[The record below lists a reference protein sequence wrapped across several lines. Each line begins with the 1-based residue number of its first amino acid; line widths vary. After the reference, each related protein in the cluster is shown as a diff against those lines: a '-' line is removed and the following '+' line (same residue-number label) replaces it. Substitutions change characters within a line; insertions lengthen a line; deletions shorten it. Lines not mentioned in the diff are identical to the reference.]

1 MSETSD
7 AAVNS
12 SPASNQHV
20 ASTIDQLNEQLTKP
34 KPSKMSAK
42 IQASDSAFSLQL
54 IDENKNFNDKLLT
67 YINRFT
73 DQTDSSG
80 LNYHIVSVFGSQS
93 TGKSTLLNG
102 LFGTKFDVMDEKK
115 RQQTTKGIWFSHANY
130 IASESLPEKRQDN
143 SKHIFVLDVEGV
155 DGREKADDK
164 DFERKSA
171 LFALASTEV
180 LIINIWEH
188 QVGLYQGAN
197 MELLKT
203 VMEVNLS
210 LFHSSKQKCLLL
222 FVIRDFTGVTPLS
235 NLADS
240 LRSDLNHIWQEMTK
254 PEGCENEEI
263 QSYFDLD
270 FFSIAHKHFQSEEFA
285 KNIRQLGDRF
295 SSEDSLFRPKYHR
308 GIPIDAWAVYSRQIW
323 EQIELNKDLDLPTQ
337 QILVARF
344 RCDEISAEV
353 YKEFYDVF
361 NQINFKNIKSDE
373 DIAEKMKSVRS
384 DALSAYDEQASR
396 YQNSVFEERK
406 KKLEDKIDAKLFE
419 VQSERLDAV
428 SKALIADFEQNAL
441 KLKRKSS
448 KDGDVHFGEILD
460 SSNSKCMEAFTR
472 VISIYKM
479 SNGVTFS
486 KQLDDF
492 KVTLHKSG
500 LELKMKERERLVSKI
515 TKKFQL
521 RFKEKV
527 IIILSNPS
535 TDSWDKILA
544 YFHELEDKLVKKYIV
559 KGEESDSK
567 FDFLLGL
574 DENTN
579 KDTGAQ
585 IEKALWLKFK
595 DIIHDF
601 ITEETV
607 SRILR
612 NKFED
617 AFKYDSDGT
626 PTLWRSVAQ
635 VDSRFTKA
643 RTDAVSLLPVL
654 STAILEEG
662 QEIIPDVDISHKDDQ
677 DDEYDEDYDGDI
689 PLHFFGHLLSARQQ
703 SNISRRLRRETDAI
717 YVDAKRSV
725 IAGQTHIPW
734 WMYVLVVALGWNEIT
749 AILRNPA
756 LVMLL
761 VIGASILYF
770 AYNMQMLG
778 PMISV
783 GKATLNQAK
792 VVTKKKLRDILL
804 DEDYEKKSNEMD
816 DQNTT
821 ERIELEDLNEK
832 VEKSN

>member
-1 MSETSD
+1 MSELPD
-7 AAVNS
+7 VAANS
-12 SPASNQHV
+12 SPTLDQHV
-20 ASTIDQLNEQLTKP
+20 EGNVDPLIDQ
-34 KPSKMSAK
+34 
-42 IQASDSAFSLQL
+42 IGQAEPTDASIVPQKTDSAFSLQL
-54 IDENKNFNDKLLT
+54 IDENKNFNDQLLP
-67 YINRFT
+67 YIKGFT
-73 DQTDSSG
+73 DQKDTNG

-130 IASESLPEKRQDN
+130 IASETSPEGLHNN

-203 VMEVNLS
+203 VLEVNLN

-240 LRSDLNHIWQEMTK
+240 LRSDLGHIWQEMSK
-254 PEGCENEEI
+254 PEGCENEAME
-263 QSYFDLD
+263 SYFDLD
-270 FFSIAHKHFQSEEFA
+270 FSSIAHKHFQSEEFS

-295 SSEDSLFRPKYHR
+295 YSEDSLFKPKYHR

-344 RCDEISAEV
+344 RCDEISADA
-353 YKEFYDVF
+353 YKDFDDEFNKID
-361 NQINFKNIKSDE
+361 FKAIKSDE
-373 DIAEKMKSVRS
+373 VIAEKMKSIRTETLRV
-384 DALSAYDEQASR
+384 YDSQASR
-396 YQNSVFEERK
+396 YQRSVFEERR
-406 KKLEDKIDAKLFE
+406 KKLEDKIDSKLLE
-419 VQSERLDAV
+419 VQSERINAI
-428 SKALIADFEQNAL
+428 SGNLIADFEQNVL
-441 KLKRKSS
+441 KS
-448 KDGDVHFGEILD
+448 KKGDSHFGQILD
-460 SSNSKCMEAFTR
+460 FSRNDCLVTFVQ
-472 VISIYKM
+472 VISIYKI
-479 SNGVTFS
+479 SESVDFS
-486 KQLDDF
+486 KQLEDF
-492 KVTLHKSG
+492 KTALQTSCQ
-500 LELKMKERERLVSKI
+500 ELKIKEKDRLTSKM
-515 TKKFQL
+515 TKRFQL

-527 IIILSNPS
+527 ITVLSNPS
-535 TDSWDKILA
+535 ADSWDQILA
-544 YFHELEDKLVKKYIV
+544 YFHELEDHLLKKYNV
-559 KGEESDSK
+559 DEGTNGLKY
-567 FDFLLGL
+567 DFLLGL
-574 DENTN
+574 DDDANNETA
-579 KDTGAQ
+579 TQ
-585 IEKALWLKFK
+585 IKQAFWIKFK

-601 ITEETV
+601 VTEETV
-607 SRILR
+607 ARILR

-617 AFKYDSDGT
+617 SFKYDSDGT

-635 VDSRFTKA
+635 VDSRFAKA
-643 RTDAVSLLPVL
+643 RSDARSLLPVL
-654 STAILEEG
+654 STAVLEAG
-662 QEIIPDVDISHKDDQ
+662 QEVIPDVDISHKDDEEEYEEE
-677 DDEYDEDYDGDI
+677 DDDL
-689 PLHFFGHLLSARQQ
+689 PTHLFGHLLTARQE
-703 SNISRRLRRETDAI
+703 SNISRRLKRETDAI

-734 WMYVLVVALGWNEIT
+734 WMYVLVVVLGWNEIT
-749 AILRNPA
+749 AILRNPM

-761 VIGASILYF
+761 VIGASVLYF

-778 PMISV
+778 PMISI

-792 VVTKKKLRDILL
+792 VVSKKKMRDFLI
-804 DEDYEKKSNEMD
+804 DENYKKEPKKFDDEKISES
-816 DQNTT
+816 
-821 ERIELEDLNEK
+821 IELDDLNENGEISK
-832 VEKSN
+832 

>member
-1 MSETSD
+1 MSELPD
-7 AAVNS
+7 VAANS
-12 SPASNQHV
+12 SPTLDQHV
-20 ASTIDQLNEQLTKP
+20 EGNVDPLIDQ
-34 KPSKMSAK
+34 
-42 IQASDSAFSLQL
+42 IGQAEPTDASIVPQKTDSAFSLQL
-54 IDENKNFNDKLLT
+54 IDENKNFNDQLLP
-67 YINRFT
+67 YIKGFT
-73 DQTDSSG
+73 DQKDTNG

-130 IASESLPEKRQDN
+130 IASETSPEGLHNN

-203 VMEVNLS
+203 VLEVNLN

-240 LRSDLNHIWQEMTK
+240 LRSDLGHIWQEMSK
-254 PEGCENEEI
+254 PEGCENEAME
-263 QSYFDLD
+263 SYFDLD
-270 FFSIAHKHFQSEEFA
+270 FSSIAHKHFQSEEFS

-295 SSEDSLFRPKYHR
+295 YSEDSLFKPKYHR

-344 RCDEISAEV
+344 RCDEISADA
-353 YKEFYDVF
+353 YKDFDDEFNKID
-361 NQINFKNIKSDE
+361 FKAIKSDE
-373 DIAEKMKSVRS
+373 VIAEKMKSIRTETLRV
-384 DALSAYDEQASR
+384 YDSQASR
-396 YQNSVFEERK
+396 YQLSVFEERR
-406 KKLEDKIDAKLFE
+406 KKLEDKIDSKLLE
-419 VQSERLDAV
+419 VQSERINAI
-428 SKALIADFEQNAL
+428 SGNLIADFEQNVL
-441 KLKRKSS
+441 KS
-448 KDGDVHFGEILD
+448 KKGDSHFGQILD
-460 SSNSKCMEAFTR
+460 FSRNDCLVTFVQ
-472 VISIYKM
+472 VISIYKI
-479 SNGVTFS
+479 SESVDFS
-486 KQLDDF
+486 KQLEDF
-492 KVTLHKSG
+492 KTALQTSCQ
-500 LELKMKERERLVSKI
+500 ELKIKEKDRLTSKM
-515 TKKFQL
+515 TKRFQL

-527 IIILSNPS
+527 ITVLSNPS
-535 TDSWDKILA
+535 ADSWDQILA
-544 YFHELEDKLVKKYIV
+544 YFHELEDHLLKKYNV
-559 KGEESDSK
+559 DEGTNGLKY
-567 FDFLLGL
+567 DFLLGL
-574 DENTN
+574 DDDANNETA
-579 KDTGAQ
+579 TQ
-585 IEKALWLKFK
+585 IKQAFWIKFK

-601 ITEETV
+601 VTEETV
-607 SRILR
+607 ARILR

-617 AFKYDSDGT
+617 SFKYDSDGT

-635 VDSRFTKA
+635 VDSRFAKA
-643 RTDAVSLLPVL
+643 RSDARSLLPVL
-654 STAILEEG
+654 STAVLEAG
-662 QEIIPDVDISHKDDQ
+662 QEIIPDVDISHKDDEEEYEEE
-677 DDEYDEDYDGDI
+677 DDDL
-689 PLHFFGHLLSARQQ
+689 PTHLFGHLLTARQE
-703 SNISRRLRRETDAI
+703 SNISRRLKRETDAI

-734 WMYVLVVALGWNEIT
+734 WMYVLVVVLGWNEIT
-749 AILRNPA
+749 AILRNPM

-761 VIGASILYF
+761 VIGASVLYF

-778 PMISV
+778 PMISI

-792 VVTKKKLRDILL
+792 VVSKKKMRDFLI
-804 DEDYEKKSNEMD
+804 DENYKKEPKKFDDEKISES
-816 DQNTT
+816 
-821 ERIELEDLNEK
+821 IELDDLNENGEISK
-832 VEKSN
+832 

>member
-1 MSETSD
+1 MSELPD
-7 AAVNS
+7 VAANS
-12 SPASNQHV
+12 SPTLDQHV
-20 ASTIDQLNEQLTKP
+20 EGNVDPLIDQ
-34 KPSKMSAK
+34 
-42 IQASDSAFSLQL
+42 IGQAEPTDASIVPQKTDSAFSLQL
-54 IDENKNFNDKLLT
+54 IDENKNFNDQLLP
-67 YINRFT
+67 YIKGFT
-73 DQTDSSG
+73 DQKDTNG

-130 IASESLPEKRQDN
+130 IASETSPEGLHNN

-203 VMEVNLS
+203 VLEVNLN

-240 LRSDLNHIWQEMTK
+240 LRSDLGHIWQEMSK
-254 PEGCENEEI
+254 PEGCENEAME
-263 QSYFDLD
+263 SYFDLD
-270 FFSIAHKHFQSEEFA
+270 FSSIAHKHFQSEEFS

-295 SSEDSLFRPKYHR
+295 YSEDSLFKPKYHR

-344 RCDEISAEV
+344 RCDEISADA
-353 YKEFYDVF
+353 YKDFDDEFNKID
-361 NQINFKNIKSDE
+361 FKAIKSDE
-373 DIAEKMKSVRS
+373 VIAEKMKSIRTETLRV
-384 DALSAYDEQASR
+384 YDSQASR
-396 YQNSVFEERK
+396 YQLSVFEERR
-406 KKLEDKIDAKLFE
+406 KKLEDKIDSKLLE
-419 VQSERLDAV
+419 VQSERINAI
-428 SKALIADFEQNAL
+428 SGNLIADFEQNVL
-441 KLKRKSS
+441 KS
-448 KDGDVHFGEILD
+448 KKGDSHFGQILD
-460 SSNSKCMEAFTR
+460 FSRNDCLVTFVQ
-472 VISIYKM
+472 VISIYKI
-479 SNGVTFS
+479 SESVDFS
-486 KQLDDF
+486 KQLEDF
-492 KVTLHKSG
+492 KTALQTSCQ
-500 LELKMKERERLVSKI
+500 ELKIKEKDRLTSKM
-515 TKKFQL
+515 TKRFQL

-527 IIILSNPS
+527 ITVLSNPS
-535 TDSWDKILA
+535 ADSWDQILA
-544 YFHELEDKLVKKYIV
+544 YFHELEDHLLKKYNV
-559 KGEESDSK
+559 DEGTNGLKY
-567 FDFLLGL
+567 DFLLGL
-574 DENTN
+574 DDDANNETA
-579 KDTGAQ
+579 TQ
-585 IEKALWLKFK
+585 IKQAFWIKFK

-601 ITEETV
+601 VTEETV
-607 SRILR
+607 ARILR

-617 AFKYDSDGT
+617 SFKYDSDGT

-635 VDSRFTKA
+635 VDSRFAKA
-643 RTDAVSLLPVL
+643 RSDARSLLPVL
-654 STAILEEG
+654 STAVLEAG
-662 QEIIPDVDISHKDDQ
+662 QEVIPDVDISHKDDEEEYEEE
-677 DDEYDEDYDGDI
+677 DDDL
-689 PLHFFGHLLSARQQ
+689 PTHLFGHLLTARQE
-703 SNISRRLRRETDAI
+703 SNISRRLKRETDAI

-734 WMYVLVVALGWNEIT
+734 WMYVLVVVLGWNEIT
-749 AILRNPA
+749 AILRNPM

-761 VIGASILYF
+761 VIGASVLYF

-778 PMISV
+778 PMISI

-792 VVTKKKLRDILL
+792 VVSKKKMRDFLI
-804 DEDYEKKSNEMD
+804 DENYKREPKKFDDEKISES
-816 DQNTT
+816 
-821 ERIELEDLNEK
+821 IELDDLNENGEISK
-832 VEKSN
+832 

>member
-1 MSETSD
+1 MSELPD
-7 AAVNS
+7 VAANS
-12 SPASNQHV
+12 SPTLDQHV
-20 ASTIDQLNEQLTKP
+20 EGNVDPLIDQ
-34 KPSKMSAK
+34 
-42 IQASDSAFSLQL
+42 IGQAEPTDASIVPQKTDSAFSLQL
-54 IDENKNFNDKLLT
+54 IDENKNFNDQLLP
-67 YINRFT
+67 YIKGFT
-73 DQTDSSG
+73 DQKDTNG

-130 IASESLPEKRQDN
+130 IASETSPEGLHNN

-203 VMEVNLS
+203 VLEVNLN

-240 LRSDLNHIWQEMTK
+240 LRSDLGHIWQEMSK
-254 PEGCENEEI
+254 PEGCENEAME
-263 QSYFDLD
+263 SYFDLD
-270 FFSIAHKHFQSEEFA
+270 FSSIAHKHFQSEEFS

-295 SSEDSLFRPKYHR
+295 YSEDSLFKPKYHR

-344 RCDEISAEV
+344 RCDEISADA
-353 YKEFYDVF
+353 YKDFDDEFNKID
-361 NQINFKNIKSDE
+361 FKAIKSDE
-373 DIAEKMKSVRS
+373 VIAEKMKSIRTETLRV
-384 DALSAYDEQASR
+384 YDSQASR
-396 YQNSVFEERK
+396 YQLSVFEERR
-406 KKLEDKIDAKLFE
+406 KKLEDKIDSKLLE
-419 VQSERLDAV
+419 VQSERINAI
-428 SKALIADFEQNAL
+428 SGNLIADFEQNVL
-441 KLKRKSS
+441 KS
-448 KDGDVHFGEILD
+448 KKGDSHFGQILD
-460 SSNSKCMEAFTR
+460 FSRNDCLVTFVQ
-472 VISIYKM
+472 VISIYKI
-479 SNGVTFS
+479 SESVDFS
-486 KQLDDF
+486 KQLEDF
-492 KVTLHKSG
+492 KTALQTSCQ
-500 LELKMKERERLVSKI
+500 ELKIKEKDRLTSKM
-515 TKKFQL
+515 TKRFQL

-527 IIILSNPS
+527 ITVLSNPS
-535 TDSWDKILA
+535 ADSWDQILA
-544 YFHELEDKLVKKYIV
+544 YFHELEDHLLKKYNV
-559 KGEESDSK
+559 DEGTNGLKY
-567 FDFLLGL
+567 DFLLGL
-574 DENTN
+574 DDDANNETA
-579 KDTGAQ
+579 TQ
-585 IEKALWLKFK
+585 IKQAFWIKFK

-601 ITEETV
+601 VTEETV
-607 SRILR
+607 ARILR

-617 AFKYDSDGT
+617 SFKYDSDGT

-635 VDSRFTKA
+635 VDSRFAKA
-643 RTDAVSLLPVL
+643 RSDARSLLPVL
-654 STAILEEG
+654 STAVLEAG
-662 QEIIPDVDISHKDDQ
+662 QEIIPDVDISHKDDEEEYEEE
-677 DDEYDEDYDGDI
+677 DDDL
-689 PLHFFGHLLSARQQ
+689 PTHLFGHLLTARQE
-703 SNISRRLRRETDAI
+703 SNISRRLKRETDAI

-734 WMYVLVVALGWNEIT
+734 WMYVLVVVLGWNEIT
-749 AILRNPA
+749 AILRNPM

-761 VIGASILYF
+761 VIGASVLYF

-778 PMISV
+778 PMISI

-792 VVTKKKLRDILL
+792 VVSKKKMRDFLI
-804 DEDYEKKSNEMD
+804 DENYKREPKKFDDEKISES
-816 DQNTT
+816 
-821 ERIELEDLNEK
+821 IELDDLNENGEISK
-832 VEKSN
+832 

>member
-1 MSETSD
+1 MSELPD
-7 AAVNS
+7 VAANS
-12 SPASNQHV
+12 SPTLDQHV
-20 ASTIDQLNEQLTKP
+20 EGNVDPLIDQ
-34 KPSKMSAK
+34 
-42 IQASDSAFSLQL
+42 IGQAEPTDASIVPQKTDSAFSLQL
-54 IDENKNFNDKLLT
+54 IDENKNFNDQLLP
-67 YINRFT
+67 YIKGFT
-73 DQTDSSG
+73 DQKDTNG

-130 IASESLPEKRQDN
+130 IASETSPEGLHNN

-203 VMEVNLS
+203 VLEVNLN

-240 LRSDLNHIWQEMTK
+240 LRSDLGHIWQEMSK
-254 PEGCENEEI
+254 PEGCENEAME
-263 QSYFDLD
+263 SYFDLD
-270 FFSIAHKHFQSEEFA
+270 FSSIAHKHFQSEEFS

-295 SSEDSLFRPKYHR
+295 YSEDSLFKPKYHR

-344 RCDEISAEV
+344 RCDEISADA
-353 YKEFYDVF
+353 YKDFDDEFNKID
-361 NQINFKNIKSDE
+361 FKAIKSDE
-373 DIAEKMKSVRS
+373 VIAEKMKSIRTETLRV
-384 DALSAYDEQASR
+384 YDSQASR
-396 YQNSVFEERK
+396 YQLSVFEERR
-406 KKLEDKIDAKLFE
+406 KKLEDKIDSKLLE
-419 VQSERLDAV
+419 VQSERINAI
-428 SKALIADFEQNAL
+428 SGNLIADFEQNVL
-441 KLKRKSS
+441 KS
-448 KDGDVHFGEILD
+448 KKGDSHFGQILD
-460 SSNSKCMEAFTR
+460 FSRNDCLVTFVQ
-472 VISIYKM
+472 VISIYKI
-479 SNGVTFS
+479 SESVDFS
-486 KQLDDF
+486 KQLEDF
-492 KVTLHKSG
+492 KTALQTSCQ
-500 LELKMKERERLVSKI
+500 ELKIKEKDRLTSKM
-515 TKKFQL
+515 TKRFQL

-527 IIILSNPS
+527 ITVLSNPS
-535 TDSWDKILA
+535 ADSWDQILA
-544 YFHELEDKLVKKYIV
+544 YFHELEDHLLKKYNV
-559 KGEESDSK
+559 DEGTNGLKY
-567 FDFLLGL
+567 DFLLGL
-574 DENTN
+574 DDDANNETA
-579 KDTGAQ
+579 TQ
-585 IEKALWLKFK
+585 IKQAFWIKFK

-601 ITEETV
+601 VTEETV
-607 SRILR
+607 ARILR

-617 AFKYDSDGT
+617 SFKYDSDGT

-635 VDSRFTKA
+635 VDSRFAKA
-643 RTDAVSLLPVL
+643 RSDARSLLPVL
-654 STAILEEG
+654 STAVLEAG
-662 QEIIPDVDISHKDDQ
+662 QEVIPDVDISHKDDEEEYEEE
-677 DDEYDEDYDGDI
+677 DDDL
-689 PLHFFGHLLSARQQ
+689 PTHLFGHLLTARQE
-703 SNISRRLRRETDAI
+703 SNISRRLKRETDAI

-734 WMYVLVVALGWNEIT
+734 WMYVLVVVLGWNEIT
-749 AILRNPA
+749 AILRNPM

-761 VIGASILYF
+761 VIGASVLYF

-778 PMISV
+778 PMISI

-792 VVTKKKLRDILL
+792 VVSKKKMRDFLI
-804 DEDYEKKSNEMD
+804 DENYKKEPKKFDDEKISES
-816 DQNTT
+816 
-821 ERIELEDLNEK
+821 IELDDLNENGEISK
-832 VEKSN
+832 